1 MAANDLVFFEGIVL
15 NEGAYFYSYAEDCDE
30 AKKERDVKNCFTN
43 IKNRTSDFVK
53 ISSTIW
59 KNVNYDGEKHAFC
72 SLLLFSSKAVPSF
85 MQNLDDAY
93 KKKECHIGY
102 VLIIEIENT
111 SPLSYPDP
119 ISKLFFFE

>member
-15 NEGAYFYSYAEDCDE
+15 NEGAYFYSYAEDYDE

-59 KNVNYDGEKHAFC
+59 KNVNYDGEKQAFC

-102 VLIIEIENT
+102 VLIIEIENYVIIFDLYLT
-111 SPLSYPDP
+111 
-119 ISKLFFFE
+119 K